1 MQAKP
6 SFRLGLLAVGI
17 IATVSVAGCGS
28 ANQAAGLQSTHPLV
42 RSAAI
47 QRLGTVGDMSAYD
60 DLVAVLRQDP
70 DRLVRSQAAFALGHL
85 SQRYYSVGFY
95 PLVDALENDA
105 SVFVR
110 SASALSL
117 ANTRDSRSV
126 EPLVAALRDTARGE
140 MAVRYGDKV
149 VVYKACVADAART
162 ALRQIVRID
171 FASTAPT
178 ADAQR
183 EEIAE
188 MWEAW
193 YAPRQ
198 NFLPRDTALAKQ

>member
-1 MQAKP
+1 MQAKTP
-6 SFRLGLLAVGI
+6 LRLGLLAVI
-17 IATVSVAGCGS
+17 VIAAVSVAGCGS

-42 RSAAI
+42 RSAAVE
-47 QRLGTVGDMSAYD
+47 RLGTVGDMSAYD
-60 DLVAVLRQDP
+60 DLVVVLRQDP
-70 DRLVRSQAAFALGHL
+70 DRLVRSQAAFALG
-85 SQRYYSVGFY
+85 QMGRRYYSIGFY

-126 EPLVAALRDTARGE
+126 EPLVAALRDTDRGE

-149 VVYKACVADAART
+149 IVYKACVSDAART
-162 ALRQIVRID
+162 SLRQIVQMN
-171 FASTAPT
+171 FTSTAQT

-183 EEIAE
+183 DEVAG

-193 YAPRQ
+193 YTPRQ
-198 NFLPRDTALAKQ
+198 NLLPRDTALAKR